1 MDTQLKAQP
10 TLLSSL
16 GAFCLFE
23 LCVFQTFLDNLR
35 PICSGHGYPTQ
46 GAANTS
52 CPRSGR
58 FVCLNSAFLNISQHF
73 TVHLFR
79 PWLPN
84 STRDIDGGPR
94 RFTEVVLDGQSLPVA
109 SLKLVFHK
117 LVRAVVS

>member
-35 PICSGHGYPTQ
+35 LICSGHGYPTQ

-52 CPRSGR
+52 CPRSDR
-58 FVCLNSAFLNISQHF
+58 LRLRELRESQHF
-73 TVHLFR
+73 
-79 PWLPN
+79 
-84 STRDIDGGPR
+84 STFYGPFVQAVDTQLGAWHR
-94 RFTEVVLDGQSLPVA
+94 RRTPTIHRG
-109 SLKLVFHK
+109 
-117 LVRAVVS
+117 RAQ